1 MSQAD
6 SQRNRRR
13 RPRPDHTAGPQAV
26 VGAVAAPFAAGEAAG
41 LASPA
46 AGGEL
51 QKGVV
56 KWFNRNK
63 GYGFIRCQD
72 GSEVFVHESAVI
84 LGSSD
89 LQLAKGRE
97 VEFEVRVGSRGNQ
110 AYSVVVLGGEAVPD
124 DQDGAP
130 ESRTP
135 RQGPPGDTVREP
147 RQEAAREPE
156 RGPREASREKRRE
169 PLSETPARDASR
181 EPAVD
186 YSKRMPASWSRKP
199 STFVYTYTIYGRRG
213 S

>member
-1 MSQAD
+1 MPQAD

-13 RPRPDHTAGPQAV
+13 RPRPDQTAGQEPG
-26 VGAVAAPFAAGEAAG
+26 VGTVAAPFAAGEAAR
-41 LASPA
+41 LAPPST
-46 AGGEL
+46 GGDL

-97 VEFEVRVGSRGNQ
+97 VEFEVRAGSRGNQ
-110 AYSVVVLGGEAVPD
+110 AYSVVVLGGEVVPD
-124 DQDGAP
+124 DQDGAAEP
-130 ESRTP
+130 RTQ
-135 RQGPPGDTVREP
+135 RQGLPGDAVREP
-147 RQEAAREPE
+147 QPEEAREPE

-169 PLSETPARDASR
+169 PPHEASAREAPR
-181 EPAVD
+181 EPVVD